1 MNTDHT
7 GPSGPQDDPA
17 NRWAT
22 EHYGFEEDSVEPASS
37 SAPPSSEPRTGGRR
51 HAQALVAAGVL
62 GLLMAGGIGSVA
74 LAAEGGG
81 DGPQNTVFFD
91 GGSVDG
97 DGPGDGHDDRHGGD
111 FR

>member
-7 GPSGPQDDPA
+7 GPSDPQDDPV

-22 EHYGFEEDSVEPASS
+22 EHYGFEEDSVGPASS

-81 DGPQNTVFFD
+81 DVPQNTVFFD
-91 GGSVDG
+91 GGSLDG